1 MYTNIVIASIRS
13 TKSRG
18 DRLKIYARQNN
29 TSTLLS
35 NWSLTMNPE
44 ELKNFEITYF
54 RRDYHIR
61 LYHVLHNGSHKQYR
75 LLAVFPAKDAEDMDA
90 ISAIKQYLI
99 YFRFEA

>member
-1 MYTNIVIASIRS
+1 M
-13 TKSRG
+13 
-18 DRLKIYARQNN
+18 QN
-29 TSTLLS
+29 
-35 NWSLTMNPE
+35 PD

-75 LLAVFPAKDAEDMDA
+75 LIAVFPAKDAEDMDA